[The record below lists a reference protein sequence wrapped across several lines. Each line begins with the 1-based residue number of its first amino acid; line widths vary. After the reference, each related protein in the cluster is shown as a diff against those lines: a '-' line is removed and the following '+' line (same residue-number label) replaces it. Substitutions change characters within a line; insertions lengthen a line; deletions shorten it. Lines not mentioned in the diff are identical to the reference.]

1 MSENVADEYLNDIC
15 GGIPARET
23 MEEVRAELLDHLENR
38 ISDYLGSGYDREA
51 AEKKAVEDM
60 GEQEQVREQL
70 SHLHRRI
77 PYFDLK
83 NSLTKVIIGLFL
95 QFFSLNIGPLAKITN
110 AIGLCFLLAGV
121 FQLRKIN
128 RNFKKAWIASIIKV
142 TFTLLANVIWD
153 SPLFYLVNIAWE
165 SNYVHSED
173 EWITNF
179 FGLIGG
185 LLLFILLRYLGS
197 GLAELV
203 SGPGVILEAGSKDSP
218 DARETAKIRNIGGL
232 YLAGHA
238 VAMASILIPG
248 AGLFA
253 LLPFIILVSVILL
266 RLIRVRGILLG
277 RQLGFGVID
286 PGKKVWAGFW
296 ISGIVYVLLPFLISG
311 ALFALPRSFWY
322 EERVIREIRS
332 ETEIKNEVADSE
344 RVLADVDPYIQEILQ
359 LLPAEET
366 GSINTSIEHKDY
378 RWLSTFFQGDG
389 IDASSFLCRQEDQTV
404 LQVVCFSIL
413 DGSRH
418 GGWDSIL
425 IPESAFPPA
434 DPERTSRVYIY
445 TEDISGR
452 IFEQRPI
459 AIRYGDRMIQMEYRP
474 VRDVVCVDYA
484 VAERGCRQWVF
495 ICSTLIDD
503 DGYGNRYMIDDENPI
518 NSTVHL
524 DPLAGYVYIRRSSWF
539 PHSYNDSV
547 KRVEY
552 SAGMMD
558 SSEEIGYFKVFMNTW
573 DSQMRY
579 NQEGFGWRS

>member
-1 MSENVADEYLNDIC
+1 MSESVAEEYLNEIC
-15 GGIPARET
+15 GGIPGREIA
-23 MEEVRAELLDHLENR
+23 EEVRAELLDHLENR
-38 ISDYLGSGYDREA
+38 ISDYLGFGYDREA
-51 AEKKAVEDM
+51 AERKAVEDM
-60 GEQEQVREQL
+60 GEREQVREQL

-77 PYFDLK
+77 PHIDMK
-83 NSLTKVIIGLFL
+83 NSLTKIILGSFL
-95 QFFSLNIGPLAKITN
+95 QFFRLDIGPLATITT
-110 AIGLCFLLAGV
+110 AIGLCFLLAGI

-128 RNFKKAWIASIIKV
+128 RNLKKAWIVGVIMI
-142 TFTLLANVIWD
+142 TYTLLANVIWD
-153 SPLFYLVNIAWE
+153 SPLFYF
-165 SNYVHSED
+165 SSEY
-173 EWITNF
+173 EWITNVF
-179 FGLIGG
+179 RLIGG
-185 LLLFILLRYLGS
+185 LFLFILLSYLGR
-197 GLAELV
+197 GLAELI
-203 SGPGVILEAGSKDSP
+203 SRPADSSEAVSKDSP
-218 DARETAKIRNIGGL
+218 DAREVEKILKIGGL
-232 YLAGHA
+232 YLVAHI

-248 AGLFA
+248 ANIFA

-311 ALFALPRSFWY
+311 VLFALPRSFWY

-332 ETEIKNEVADSE
+332 ETEIENEVADSE

>member
-1 MSENVADEYLNDIC
+1 MSENLADEYLNDIC

-23 MEEVRAELLDHLENR
+23 MEEVRSEFLDHLENR
-38 ISDYLGSGYDREA
+38 ISDYLGSGYDREV

-60 GEQEQVREQL
+60 GEREQVREQL

-77 PYFDLK
+77 PYIDMK
-83 NSLTKVIIGLFL
+83 NSLTQIILGLFL
-95 QFFSLNIGPLAKITN
+95 QFFNLDIGPLSAITT
-110 AIGLCFLLAGV
+110 AIGLCFLFAGV

-128 RNFKKAWIASIIKV
+128 RNFKKAWIASIIMI
-142 TFTLLANVIWD
+142 TYTLLANVIWN
-153 SPLFYLVNIAWE
+153 SPLFYFG
-165 SNYVHSED
+165 SEE
-173 EWITNF
+173 EWITNV

-185 LLLFILLRYLGS
+185 LFLFVLLSYLGR
-197 GLAELV
+197 GLAELI
-203 SGPGVILEAGSKDSP
+203 SRPAASSDIGSKDSP
-218 DARETAKIRNIGGL
+218 VDRETEKIRKIGGL
-232 YLAGHA
+232 YLIAHI
-238 VAMASILIPG
+238 VAMSSILIPG

-253 LLPFIILVSVILL
+253 LLPFIILLSVILL

-277 RQLGFGVID
+277 RQLGYGVID
-286 PGKKVWAGFW
+286 PGKKVWVGFW
-296 ISGIVYVLLPFLISG
+296 ISGIVYVLLPFLIG
-311 ALFALPRSFWY
+311 GVLFILPRSFWY
-322 EERVIREIRS
+322 GERVIRENRS
-332 ETEIKNEVADSE
+332 ETEIENEVADSE

-459 AIRYGDRMIQMEYRP
+459 AIRYGDRTILSEDRS
-474 VRDVVCVDYA
+474 VWDVVCVDYA
-484 VAERGCRQWVF
+484 VKKQGCRQWVF

-503 DGYGNRYMIDDENPI
+503 DGHGNRYMIDDENPI